1 MNIYRKRNCFLL
13 LVLTLCLFTA
23 LVFPA
28 IRAHASDIP
37 EHEEI
42 QTQEGSRYAETVI
55 HVRAEKGTEVKI
67 EADPGSPGPEGQSF
81 VCTGDREKD
90 VIRIRI
96 SEPGDYSYQLT
107 VGKNKYFVRICGIY
121 EDSESGEVL
130 AAKTVILREDGSKT
144 DEPYDEKP
152 PVPFGIADS
161 DAAPFMM
168 MLSGVAVLMVLGV
181 FLILRRKVET
191 A

>member
-37 EHEEI
+37 EHEEV
-42 QTQEGSRYAETVI
+42 QEGNRYVEAVI

-67 EADPGSPGPEGQSF
+67 EADPGSPGPDGKTF
-81 VCTGDREKD
+81 ACTGDREKD

-107 VGKNKYFVRICGIY
+107 VGRNKYFVRICGIY

-168 MLSGVAVLMVLGV
+168 MLSGVAALTVFGV
-181 FLILRRKVET
+181 FLILRRKEET